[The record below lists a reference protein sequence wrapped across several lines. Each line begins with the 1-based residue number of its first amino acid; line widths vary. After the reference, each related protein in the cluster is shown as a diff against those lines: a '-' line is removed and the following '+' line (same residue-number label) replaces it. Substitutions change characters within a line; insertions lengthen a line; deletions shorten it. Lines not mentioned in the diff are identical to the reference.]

1 MTDRKNQLAKVEP
14 VEVELVESLPP
25 EASLP
30 TGLPTTEAELNRYV
44 QLKVAQAFAHRED
57 AIWQPYYQSRRVAQ
71 EWKKLQ
77 SVREQQKWPIY
88 YEQWGCDSCG
98 TMDRP
103 HAALGKCHPCYLRT
117 LQRLDAITS
126 ERRPYVV
133 LTDLGRVERDQRIIE
148 RRRAG
153 ATWKQ
158 IGEELGLSR
167 MAVGEAAKMVQ
178 QSLRKRRVK

>member
-1 MTDRKNQLAKVEP
+1 MPDKKNQLAKVER
-14 VEVELVESLPP
+14 VEVELVESLLP

-44 QLKVAQAFAHRED
+44 ELKVAQAFAHRED

-71 EWKKLQ
+71 EWKRLQ

-103 HAALGKCHPCYLRT
+103 HAALGRCLPCYLRT
-117 LQRLDAITS
+117 SQRLQAITS

-148 RRRAG
+148 HRRAG

-158 IGEELGLSR
+158 IGEEFGLDR
-167 MAVGEAAKMVQ
+167 RTVQRAAKKVQ
-178 QSLRKRRVK
+178 QKREK

>member
-1 MTDRKNQLAKVEP
+1 MTDKKNQLVKVER

-30 TGLPTTEAELNRYV
+30 AGLPTTEAELNRYV
-44 QLKVAQAFAHRED
+44 ELKVAQAFAHRED

-88 YEQWGCDSCG
+88 YEQWGCDGCG

-103 HAALGKCHPCYLRT
+103 HAALGRCHPCYLRT
-117 LQRLDAITS
+117 SQRLQAITS

-167 MAVGEAAKMVQ
+167 RAVGEAAKMVQ
-178 QSLRKRRVK
+178 QRRKK